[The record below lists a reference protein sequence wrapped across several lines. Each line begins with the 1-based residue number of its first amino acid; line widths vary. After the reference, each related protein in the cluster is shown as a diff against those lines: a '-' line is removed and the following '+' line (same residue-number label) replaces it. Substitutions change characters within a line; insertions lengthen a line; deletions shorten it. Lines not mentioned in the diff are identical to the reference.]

1 MLPPKYI
8 IVSKARAKDATK
20 LYKAIEAKLGA
31 QRRFVLWWDGQEK
44 RRGTGLPSQTTDG
57 RTAQDFGLDRDTIHR
72 WRKRLKDPRIRNAS
86 AATLDMTPLDT
97 NS

>member
-1 MLPPKYI
+1 LLPPKYI

-44 RRGTGLPSQTTDG
+44 RRGTGLRP
-57 RTAQDFGLDRDTIHR
+57 
-72 WRKRLKDPRIRNAS
+72 
-86 AATLDMTPLDT
+86 ATPESL
-97 NS
+97 